1 MREKALDVLPFVER
15 DPWLEPCREPLMA
28 RYRYYRALLSEIEEN
43 SGSIVD
49 YANGYLYFG
58 FQYDPLSRG
67 RWFREWLPEA
77 EDVYLFGDFNG
88 WRRTELPL
96 RKGADGVWSIFLPD
110 ETFGDRLVHGSRV
123 KMLVHGANG
132 WLERIPSYIRRVVQ
146 DERTKDFCG
155 QFWAPPVPFDWR
167 GDAFDIASVGSLLI
181 YECHVGMAQESE
193 GVGSYAEFTRLVLP
207 YIREAGYNAVQLMAV
222 AEHP

>member
-28 RYRYYRALLSEIEEN
+28 RYRYYRAQLSEIEEN

-58 FQYDPLSRG
+58 FQYDPLLRG

-88 WRRTELPL
+88 WQRTELPL
-96 RKGADGVWSIFLPD
+96 RKGGDGVWTIFLPD

-123 KMLVHGANG
+123 TEPTDGWSAFPPTSVAWCRTSGRKISADSSGRLPCRSTGGAMRSIS
-132 WLERIPSYIRRVVQ
+132 LR
-146 DERTKDFCG
+146 
-155 QFWAPPVPFDWR
+155 WA
-167 GDAFDIASVGSLLI
+167 A
-181 YECHVGMAQESE
+181 C
-193 GVGSYAEFTRLVLP
+193 
-207 YIREAGYNAVQLMAV
+207 
-222 AEHP
+222 